1 MIINY
6 LNKIPTIDPQAFV
19 FKETTVI
26 GDVRI
31 GKESSIWFR
40 SVVRGDVN
48 TIIIGERT
56 NIQDNSTIHV
66 TTDLF
71 PTYIGNEVTI
81 GHNVVIHGSIIEDR
95 ALIGMGATI
104 LDGCHIGEGSIIAA
118 NSVVLGGTKIPKGV
132 LVAGNPGKIK
142 RELNDEELAHLKKSA
157 SNYVKYSHNYL
168 TSSSDSIY
176 SSEEIKVILETLI
189 MKL

>member
-6 LNKIPTIDPQAFV
+6 LNKIPTIDPQAFI
-19 FKETTVI
+19 FKDTTVI
-26 GDVRI
+26 GDVSI
-31 GKESSIWFR
+31 GKDSSIWFG

-48 TIIIGERT
+48 TITIGERT

-71 PTYIGNEVTI
+71 PTHIGNEVTI
-81 GHNVVIHGSIIEDR
+81 GHNVVIHGSIVEDR
-95 ALIGMGATI
+95 ALIGMGAVI
-104 LDGCHIGEGSIIAA
+104 LDGCVIGKNSVIAA
-118 NSVVLGGTKIPKGV
+118 NSVLLGKTKIPEGV

-142 RELNDEELAHLKKSA
+142 RELRQDELDLLKRSA
-157 SNYVKYSHNYL
+157 SNYVKYSRNYL
-168 TSSSDSIY
+168 TSSPNSIY
-176 SSEEIKVILETLI
+176 SSDEIKVILETL